1 MISFLNPLYLLLLPL
16 GALPIILNLIKRRVR
31 LRLRFPSVQLLK
43 IIEER
48 RARRRPSWREVLL
61 LVVRVAAIVFL
72 VLALAGPRFTPRGAS
87 PPRAVVVVIDNSPS
101 MTYVDEGGERLGRA
115 VRYVQALGAT
125 ASAEDLG
132 AVLWTGAAA
141 KRLEWGGLDDVA
153 AAATKVPTAEGR
165 LADALAAAGRLCA
178 KAGAKGR
185 KREVAVFTDMQGAA
199 FENVEAT
206 ASRLPSGVV
215 VTFYDVRA
223 EAVPAWNA
231 ALAGVQVFAGA
242 EDTFDVSLDVRQ
254 YGKPRPLA
262 VEELGGR
269 AVADVAAAARAKARF
284 SVAAG
289 RRYEFRCRGGYPF
302 DDHVTVS
309 LPPTAG
315 VSYAVAAAT
324 PGARLWEAAFAAVG
338 AERAGGELASPP
350 GVYVLSLS
358 AWRASARGRSSAERG
373 FVVAVVP
380 DGAAG
385 GRFDDDTTLA
395 RFERA
400 AGPVSVAAAFLPN
413 AGSAGSFQAAGV
425 MALRTSAAWQ
435 TAAATADGRPFVAT
449 RRMGKGEVFLICAP
463 VGREYTNFYTSAA
476 FVGFILDLKLRA
488 LTRAYPDFAPAR
500 AFISAESNPKAIG
513 EEELRRVF
521 PGAVV
526 TRHEPRGRGRASVP
540 LQAPAAATVF
550 LLLAAEALLAAS
562 GTARPS

>member
-1 MISFLNPLYLLLLPL
+1 MISFINPLYLLLLPL

-61 LVVRVAAIVFL
+61 LVVRVAVIVFL
-72 VLALAGPRFTPRGAS
+72 VLAFAGPRFTPRGAS

-115 VRYVQALGAT
+115 VRYVQALGAA
-125 ASAEDLG
+125 ASAEDVG
-132 AVLWTGAAA
+132 AVLWTGSAA
-141 KRLEWGGLDDVA
+141 KGLEWGGLADAAGVA
-153 AAATKVPTAEGR
+153 KVPTAEGR
-165 LADALAAAGRLCA
+165 LADALAAASRLFA
-178 KAGAKGR
+178 KAAAEGR
-185 KREVAVFTDMQGAA
+185 KREVAVFTDMQDAA

-206 ASRLPSGVV
+206 ASGLPSGAA

-223 EAVPAWNA
+223 EAGPAWNA
-231 ALAGVQVFAGA
+231 AVAGVQVFAGSKGA
-242 EDTFDVSLDVRQ
+242 FDVNLDVRQ

-262 VEELGGR
+262 VEEAGGR

-284 SVAAG
+284 SVPAG
-289 RRYEFRCRGGYPF
+289 RRYEFRCRGGYHF

-315 VSYAVAAAT
+315 VAYAVAPAT
-324 PGARLWEAAFAAVG
+324 PGGRLWEAAFAALG
-338 AERAGGELASPP
+338 AEPAPGDLTTPP
-350 GVYVLSLS
+350 GVYVTPLS
-358 AWRASARGRSSAERG
+358 AWRASPRARSSGEGG

-385 GRFDDDTTLA
+385 GRVDDDTILS
-395 RFERA
+395 RFGSA
-400 AGPVSVAAAFLPN
+400 AGPVSADAAVLPN
-413 AGSAGSFQAAGV
+413 AASAGPFQTAGV
-425 MALRTSAAWQ
+425 MEIKTSAPWRA
-435 TAAATADGRPFVAT
+435 AAATADGRPFVAT
-449 RRMGKGEVFLICAP
+449 RRIGKGEVFLICAP
-463 VGREYTNFYTSAA
+463 VGREYTDFYTSAA

-500 AFISAESNPKAIG
+500 AFISAESNPKTIG
-513 EEELRRVF
+513 EEELRRLF

-550 LLLAAEALLAAS
+550 LLLAAEALIAS
-562 GTARPS
+562 RGSRE

>member
-115 VRYVQALGAT
+115 VRYAHALGAA
-125 ASAEDLG
+125 ASAEDVG
-132 AVLWTGAAA
+132 AVLWTGSAA
-141 KRLEWGGLDDVA
+141 KRLEWGRLGDVA
-153 AAATKVPTAEGR
+153 AAVAKVPTAEGR
-165 LADALAAAGRLCA
+165 LADALAAASRLFA
-178 KAGAKGR
+178 KAGAEGR
-185 KREVAVFTDMQGAA
+185 NREVAVFTDMQDAA
-199 FENVEAT
+199 FKNVEAT
-206 ASRLPSGVV
+206 ASSLSPGVG

-231 ALAGVQVFAGA
+231 AVAGAQVFAGA
-242 EDTFDVSLDVRQ
+242 EDTFDVNLDVRQ

-262 VEELGGR
+262 VEEVGGR
-269 AVADVAAAARAKARF
+269 AVADVAAAARAKVRF
-284 SVAAG
+284 SVPGG

-302 DDHVTVS
+302 DDYVTVS

-315 VSYAVAAAT
+315 VSYAVAPAT
-324 PGARLWEAAFAAVG
+324 PGGRLWEAVFAAVR
-338 AERAGGELASPP
+338 AEPAPGDLTTPP
-350 GVYVLSLS
+350 GVYVMPLS
-358 AWRASARGRSSAERG
+358 AWRASARAPSWAERG
-373 FVVAVVP
+373 FVVVVVP

-385 GRFDDDTTLA
+385 GRFDDGTTVA

-400 AGPVSVAAAFLPN
+400 EGPVSAAAAVLPN
-413 AGSAGSFQAAGV
+413 AASAGSFQAAGV
-425 MALRTSAAWQ
+425 MALATSAPWQ
-435 TAAATADGRPFVAT
+435 AAAVTADGRPFVAT
-449 RRMGKGEVFLICAP
+449 RRIGKGDVFLLCAP
-463 VGREYTNFYTSAA
+463 VGRRYTNFYTSAA
-476 FVGFILDLKLRA
+476 FVGFVLDLKLRA

-500 AFISAESNPKAIG
+500 AFISAESNPKAIT
-513 EEELRRVF
+513 EDELRRLF

-550 LLLAAEALLAAS
+550 LLLAAEALIAS
-562 GTARPS
+562 RRSRE